1 MELSPPRFFQRHPI
15 VRDALLWAIP
25 AIALGA
31 LLRILFL
38 SYSPYAYWGSDSNSY
53 FGFAERL
60 LSAGKISLYDKR
72 RYVYPILLLPISILP
87 GATLKWLVW
96 FQHSLGLVTLVPLA
110 YCVRR
115 TFIHWRWLI
124 IPATLVYAGMPI
136 ILWYEHELLAE
147 NVFFA
152 AVIWSAAG
160 WIAWVS
166 QEDPT
171 RKRQLWWWF
180 MASFAILI
188 LTKPSGRF
196 FIPGVVIA
204 LIAVRAW
211 RFLRW
216 REAGAFAAACAL
228 TLTIGQDSQGAWLL
242 YTSSFSL
249 TRLDTP
255 LHAEYKA
262 EIKDLVVEAR
272 QRLSEF
278 KVDDDRKW
286 KQFLKNPEEQSER
299 PLWQALGKD
308 RKLKMRVYRDMAVE
322 GILSRPDLFLLVALE
337 KILSS
342 ANPDDFKSERFLT
355 DYSPKKFEHLYEKY
369 QAESPRRLRM
379 LFGLSKNESLPPFS
393 DVRQWLAPKPDAAA
407 ARWIFNYTDWFES
420 WMQLIED
427 ETLHEGKAE
436 VSLSAALRPTGW
448 WLLVGAF
455 LSFLPFYFRRLGLWT
470 IIIGGY
476 LFGVFLVGGANARFF
491 GAAWPVIT
499 LLLPVPIDALS
510 RGIASAWNKT
520 RAPHPE
526 PSFHEHQ
533 REGTV
538 LSESAVH
545 SRVE

>member
-1 MELSPPRFFQRHPI
+1 MELSPSRFFQRHPI

-72 RYVYPILLLPISILP
+72 RYVYPLLLFPISALP

-96 FQHSLGLVTLVPLA
+96 FQHTLGLATLVPLA
-110 YCVRR
+110 YCVRKS
-115 TFIHWRWLI
+115 FAHWRWFI
-124 IPATLVYAGMPI
+124 VPVTVIYTGIPI

-152 AVIWSAAG
+152 AVIWSCAG

-166 QEDPT
+166 QENPA

-180 MASFAILI
+180 LASFAVLI

-196 FIPGVVIA
+196 FIPGIVLA
-204 LIAVRAW
+204 LVAVRAW

-242 YTSSFSL
+242 YTSSFPL
-249 TRLDTP
+249 TRIDTP

-262 EIKDLVVEAR
+262 EVKDLVTEAR
-272 QRLSEF
+272 QRLSEY
-278 KVDDDRKW
+278 KADDDRKW
-286 KQFLKNPEEQSER
+286 KAFLKNPEEQSER
-299 PLWQALGKD
+299 PLWQALGKNT
-308 RKLKMRVYRDMAVE
+308 KLKMRVYKDLAVE
-322 GILSRPDLFLLVALE
+322 GILHRPDLFLLVAFE

-342 ANPDDFKSERFLT
+342 ANPDDFKAERFLT
-355 DYSPKKFEHLYEKY
+355 DYSPRKFEHLYEKY

-379 LFGLSKNESLPPFS
+379 LFGLSKNEPLPPFS
-393 DVRQWLAPKPDAAA
+393 QVEQWLAPKPDSAVAK
-407 ARWIFNYTDWFES
+407 WIFNYTEWFEG
-420 WMQLIED
+420 WMHLIED
-427 ETLHEGKAE
+427 ETVHEGKAE
-436 VSLSAALRPTGW
+436 VSLARALRPMGW
-448 WLLVGAF
+448 WILAGVF

-470 IIIGGY
+470 MIIGGY

-491 GAAWPVIT
+491 GAAWPILT

-510 RGIASAWNKT
+510 RGVADIWKCA
-520 RAPHPE
+520 RAQGINTQSSSNRLNE
-526 PSFHEHQ
+526 KA
-533 REGTV
+533 
-538 LSESAVH
+538 LSDTAAH
-545 SRVE
+545 N